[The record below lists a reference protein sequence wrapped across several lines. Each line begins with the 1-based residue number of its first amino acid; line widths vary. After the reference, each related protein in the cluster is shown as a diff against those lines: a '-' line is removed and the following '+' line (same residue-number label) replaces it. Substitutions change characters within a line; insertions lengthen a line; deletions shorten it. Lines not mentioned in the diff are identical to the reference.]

1 MTEKQMFDYLVS
13 FGFTKEGVAGLMGN
27 LKAESNLNPKN
38 LQNSYERKLG
48 LSDNRYTEEVDNGT
62 YTNFVHDSAGYGL
75 AQWTYWSRKQ
85 ELLNF
90 AKEKNTS
97 IGDCEMQ
104 LSFMCKE
111 LNGYKAVFDVL
122 KSTTSIKE
130 ASDIV
135 LTQYEKPANQSD
147 EVKEKRAKYGQE
159 IYDRCSNDTYSSTC
173 NSSLVDY
180 TLISPNKTSPR
191 NKPIKKITIH
201 HMAGNIS
208 IETCGNIFVN
218 PTRKASSNYGIGSD
232 GRIGLYVDESDRA
245 WTSGNRENDNQAVTI
260 EVANDVVGGIW
271 HVSDKAMESLILL
284 CVDICKRNGIEK
296 LIYTGDKT
304 GNLTMH
310 KWFQA
315 TTCPGP
321 YLESKFPYIAD
332 EVNKRLGVVEDKPEE
347 KPDEETILYCVQ
359 AGAFKNR
366 DNAEKLVSKLKAA
379 GFDAIITT
387 KIK

>member
-1 MTEKQMFDYLVS
+1 MS
-13 FGFTKEGVAGLMGN
+13 
-27 LKAESNLNPKN
+27 
-38 LQNSYERKLG
+38 
-48 LSDNRYTEEVDNGT
+48 
-62 YTNFVHDSAGYGL
+62 
-75 AQWTYWSRKQ
+75 
-85 ELLNF
+85 
-90 AKEKNTS
+90 
-97 IGDCEMQ
+97 
-104 LSFMCKE
+104 
-111 LNGYKAVFDVL
+111 
-122 KSTTSIKE
+122 
-130 ASDIV
+130 
-135 LTQYEKPANQSD
+135 
-147 EVKEKRAKYGQE
+147 
-159 IYDRCSNDTYSSTC
+159 
-173 NSSLVDY
+173 NSSLISY
-180 TLISPNKTSPR
+180 TKISPNKYSPR
-191 NKPIKKITIH
+191 NHVIDTITIH
-201 HMAGNIS
+201 CMAGNLS
-208 IETCGNIFVN
+208 VERCGDIFAS
-218 PTRKASSNYGIGSD
+218 TSREASSNYGIGSD

-332 EVNKRLGVVEDKPEE
+332 EVNKRLGVVET
-347 KPDEETILYCVQ
+347 DEETILYCVQ

>member
-1 MTEKQMFDYLVS
+1 MTEKQIFDYLVS

-48 LSDNRYTEEVDNGT
+48 LSDNMYTEEVDNGT

-104 LSFMCKE
+104 LSFICKE

-159 IYDRCSNDTYSSTC
+159 IYDSCSNDTYTSTC

-191 NKPIKKITIH
+191 NKPITKITIH
-201 HMAGNIS
+201 HMAGNLS
-208 IETCGNIFVN
+208 IEKCGNIFVN

-332 EVNKRLGVVEDKPEE
+332 EVNKRLGVVET
-347 KPDEETILYCVQ
+347 DEETILYCVQ

>member
-1 MTEKQMFDYLVS
+1 MTEKQIFDYLVS

-48 LSDNRYTEEVDNGT
+48 LSDNMYTEEVDNGT

-104 LSFMCKE
+104 LSFICKE

-191 NKPIKKITIH
+191 NKPITKITIH
-201 HMAGNIS
+201 HMAGNLS
-208 IETCGNIFVN
+208 IEKCGNIFVN

-260 EVANDVVGGIW
+260 EVANDVVGGTW

-315 TTCPGP
+315 TACPGP
-321 YLESKFPYIAD
+321 YLESKFPFIAD
-332 EVNKRLGVVEDKPEE
+332 EVNKRLGVVET
-347 KPDEETILYCVQ
+347 DEETILYCVQ

-366 DNAEKLVSKLKAA
+366 DNAEKLVSKLKEA

>member
-1 MTEKQMFDYLVS
+1 MTEKQIFDYLVS

-48 LSDNRYTEEVDNGT
+48 LSDNMYTEEVDNGT

-104 LSFMCKE
+104 LSFICKE

-191 NKPIKKITIH
+191 NKPITKITIH
-201 HMAGNIS
+201 HMAGNLS
-208 IETCGNIFVN
+208 IEKCGNIFVN

-232 GRIGLYVDESDRA
+232 GRIGLYVEEKDRA

-260 EVANDVVGGIW
+260 EVANDVVGGLW

-332 EVNKRLGVVEDKPEE
+332 EVNKRLGVVET
-347 KPDEETILYCVQ
+347 DEETILYCVQ

>member
-1 MTEKQMFDYLVS
+1 MTEKQIFDYLVS

-48 LSDNRYTEEVDNGT
+48 LSDNMYTEEVDNGT

-104 LSFMCKE
+104 LSFICKE
-111 LNGYKAVFDVL
+111 LNGYIAVFDVL

-159 IYDRCSNDTYSSTC
+159 IYDRCSNDTYASTC

-191 NKPIKKITIH
+191 NKPITKITIH
-201 HMAGNIS
+201 HMAGNLS
-208 IETCGNIFVN
+208 IEKCGNIFVN

-232 GRIGLYVDESDRA
+232 GRIGLYVDEKDRA

-332 EVNKRLGVVEDKPEE
+332 EVNKRLGVVET
-347 KPDEETILYCVQ
+347 DEETILYCVQ

>member
-1 MTEKQMFDYLVS
+1 MTEKQIFDYLVS

-27 LKAESNLNPKN
+27 LKAESNMNPKN

-48 LSDNRYTEEVDNGT
+48 LSDNMYTEEVDNGT

-104 LSFMCKE
+104 LSFICKE

-191 NKPIKKITIH
+191 NKPITKITIH
-201 HMAGNIS
+201 HMAGNLS
-208 IETCGNIFVN
+208 IEKCGNIFVN

-271 HVSDKAMESLILL
+271 HVSDKAMESLILV

-310 KWFQA
+310 KWFQS

-332 EVNKRLGVVEDKPEE
+332 EVNKRLGVVET
-347 KPDEETILYCVQ
+347 DEETILYCVQ

>member
-1 MTEKQMFDYLVS
+1 MTEKHIFDYLVS

-104 LSFMCKE
+104 LSFICKE

-191 NKPIKKITIH
+191 NKPITKITIH
-201 HMAGNIS
+201 HMAGNLS

-310 KWFQA
+310 KWFQS

-332 EVNKRLGVVEDKPEE
+332 EVNKRLGVVEA
-347 KPDEETILYCVQ
+347 DEETILYCVQ

-366 DNAEKLVSKLKAA
+366 DNAEKLVSKLNAA

>member
-1 MTEKQMFDYLVS
+1 MTEKQIFDYLVS

-104 LSFMCKE
+104 LSFICKE

-191 NKPIKKITIH
+191 NKPITKITIH
-201 HMAGNIS
+201 HMAGNLS

-310 KWFQA
+310 KWFQS

-332 EVNKRLGVVEDKPEE
+332 EVNKRLGVVEA
-347 KPDEETILYCVQ
+347 DEETILYCVQ

-366 DNAEKLVSKLKAA
+366 DNAEKLVSKLNAA

>member
-1 MTEKQMFDYLVS
+1 MMTEKQIFDYLVS

-104 LSFMCKE
+104 LSFICKE

-159 IYDRCSNDTYSSTC
+159 IYDRCSNDTYASTC

-201 HMAGNIS
+201 HMAGNLS

-310 KWFQA
+310 KWFQS

-332 EVNKRLGVVEDKPEE
+332 EVNKRLGVVET
-347 KPDEETILYCVQ
+347 DEETILYCVQ

-387 KIK
+387 KNQVS

>member
-1 MTEKQMFDYLVS
+1 
-13 FGFTKEGVAGLMGN
+13 
-27 LKAESNLNPKN
+27 
-38 LQNSYERKLG
+38 
-48 LSDNRYTEEVDNGT
+48 
-62 YTNFVHDSAGYGL
+62 
-75 AQWTYWSRKQ
+75 
-85 ELLNF
+85 
-90 AKEKNTS
+90 
-97 IGDCEMQ
+97 
-104 LSFMCKE
+104 
-111 LNGYKAVFDVL
+111 
-122 KSTTSIKE
+122 
-130 ASDIV
+130 
-135 LTQYEKPANQSD
+135 
-147 EVKEKRAKYGQE
+147 
-159 IYDRCSNDTYSSTC
+159 
-173 NSSLVDY
+173 
-180 TLISPNKTSPR
+180 
-191 NKPIKKITIH
+191 
-201 HMAGNIS
+201 MAGNLS
-208 IETCGNIFVN
+208 IEKCGNIFVN

-310 KWFQA
+310 KWFQS

-332 EVNKRLGVVEDKPEE
+332 EVNKSLGVVETD
-347 KPDEETILYCVQ
+347 DETILYCVQ